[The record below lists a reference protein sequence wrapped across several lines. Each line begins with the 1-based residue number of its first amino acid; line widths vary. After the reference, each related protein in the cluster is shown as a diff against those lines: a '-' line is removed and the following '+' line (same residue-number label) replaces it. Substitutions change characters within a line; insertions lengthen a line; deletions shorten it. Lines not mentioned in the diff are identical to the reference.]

1 MTKDERYKKIL
12 WDIIKISSKIGWD
25 ASTDNWKG
33 LDPLRMALNYRIN
46 EAIQMNKENKQLW
59 KIKLRIQLEI

>member
-46 EAIQMNKENKQLW
+46 EAIQMNKENK
-59 KIKLRIQLEI
+59 